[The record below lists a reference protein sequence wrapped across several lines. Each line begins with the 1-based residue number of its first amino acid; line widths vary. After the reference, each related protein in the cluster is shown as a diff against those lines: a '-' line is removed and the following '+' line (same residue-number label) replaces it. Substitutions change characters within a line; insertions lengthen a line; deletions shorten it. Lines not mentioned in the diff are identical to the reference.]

1 MLHSSNAKI
10 VLHLKREDC
19 CPQLC
24 TWTVSAA
31 PQSTAAAMAG
41 RSTDRVLEKMRAN
54 LEKGAFYEAQQMLK
68 TVYYRY
74 RSRRLYQESYN
85 VVEDG
90 ACLQMRQGQVQ
101 QSLLSR
107 TSAVEC
113 QAVKFCPK
121 VFALNQPHL
130 LPVSV

>member
-1 MLHSSNAKI
+1 M
-10 VLHLKREDC
+10 V
-19 CPQLC
+19 
-24 TWTVSAA
+24 
-31 PQSTAAAMAG
+31 G

-74 RSRRLYQESYN
+74 RSRRLYHESYN

-90 ACLQMRQGQVQ
+90 ACLQMRRGQVQ

-107 TSAVEC
+107 AHVAECLDTSHVLF
-113 QAVKFCPK
+113 Q
-121 VFALNQPHL
+121 
-130 LPVSV
+130 